1 MKERQEQQRSAC
13 CGHSHVCVNGS
24 ALLRMRSRA
33 RSGPVVPLPYESL
46 LYALCAGHGCELAE
60 DGLSLRAIGRGGV
73 CHGTLC
79 NERTLGCEQVT
90 HLRRMQDC
98 TLVQG
103 LLAGRGDCRRVS
115 RPDTSRHHCR

>member
-1 MKERQEQQRSAC
+1 MKERQEQRRGAC

-33 RSGPVVPLPYESL
+33 RSGPVVPLPYEPL
-46 LYALCAGHGCELAE
+46 LYALCPGHGCELAE
-60 DGLSLRAIGRGGV
+60 DGLPLRAIDCGGV

-90 HLRRMQDC
+90 HLRRTQDC